1 MSRRGLWVAL
11 GLGLGAC
18 GDDGASSGSGASAT
32 SGFTTSGGASTTGSA
47 TEAGSGSSSAGGTS
61 GESTTSGGVSTSG
74 STSMGATESS
84 GASSGSTSGDSS
96 TGGTTGGLPPCDPI
110 AVPDTTEF
118 VFSKAIEIGVSTL
131 QAGYYDNN
139 RQEVT
144 VLSFYGKG
152 KRLDVDGNILGD
164 VEAPAE
170 ALPRLDGAAY
180 DTLADVGLL
189 INQDCVLVEV
199 DPETMAAVKVT
210 QLGFQMSICAGL
222 AIDATRNLYIA
233 SYGTKELVVLDR
245 DATEVILRTTIAG
258 MPNLDGIAE
267 IAGSDNFLV
276 NDTVTLTAAIIDP
289 KGGVLVPSG
298 AVGSAPPLTG
308 GGPVPQPDSML
319 TICLNGHTWV
329 CDAYGTKCSDFAPS
343 DGDKEACGCLIPQ

>member
-1 MSRRGLWVAL
+1 MQ
-11 GLGLGAC
+11 
-18 GDDGASSGSGASAT
+18 
-32 SGFTTSGGASTTGSA
+32 
-47 TEAGSGSSSAGGTS
+47 
-61 GESTTSGGVSTSG
+61 
-74 STSMGATESS
+74 
-84 GASSGSTSGDSS
+84 
-96 TGGTTGGLPPCDPI
+96 
-110 AVPDTTEF
+110 VPDTTEF
-118 VFSKAIEIGVSTL
+118 VFAKAIEIGVSTL

-144 VLSFYGKG
+144 VLSFYGQG

-164 VEAPAE
+164 VAAPAE
-170 ALPRLDGAAY
+170 ALPKLDGAAY

-189 INQDCVLVEV
+189 INQACVLVEV
-199 DPETMAAVKVT
+199 DTETMAALKVT
-210 QLGFQMSICAGL
+210 QLGFDMSICAGL
-222 AIDATRNLYIA
+222 AIDAERSLYIA
-233 SYGTKELVVLDR
+233 SYGTKELVVIDR
-245 DATEVILRTTIAG
+245 DATKVILRTAIAG

-276 NDTVTLTAAIIDP
+276 NDTVTLTAAIVDP
-289 KGGVLVPSG
+289 KGAVLVPSG
-298 AVGSAPPLTG
+298 KVGTAPPLTG

>member
-1 MSRRGLWVAL
+1 M
-11 GLGLGAC
+11 
-18 GDDGASSGSGASAT
+18 
-32 SGFTTSGGASTTGSA
+32 
-47 TEAGSGSSSAGGTS
+47 
-61 GESTTSGGVSTSG
+61 
-74 STSMGATESS
+74 
-84 GASSGSTSGDSS
+84 
-96 TGGTTGGLPPCDPI
+96 
-110 AVPDTTEF
+110 PDTTEF

-144 VLSFYGKG
+144 VLSFFGKG

-164 VEAPAE
+164 VAAPPE

-222 AIDATRNLYIA
+222 AIDAARNLYIA

-245 DATEVILRTTIAG
+245 DATEVILRTT
-258 MPNLDGIAE
+258 

>member
-1 MSRRGLWVAL
+1 
-11 GLGLGAC
+11 
-18 GDDGASSGSGASAT
+18 
-32 SGFTTSGGASTTGSA
+32 
-47 TEAGSGSSSAGGTS
+47 
-61 GESTTSGGVSTSG
+61 
-74 STSMGATESS
+74 
-84 GASSGSTSGDSS
+84 
-96 TGGTTGGLPPCDPI
+96 
-110 AVPDTTEF
+110 
-118 VFSKAIEIGVSTL
+118 VSTL

-144 VLSFYGKG
+144 VFSFFGQG

-164 VEAPAE
+164 VQAPPE
-170 ALPRLDGAAY
+170 ALPKLDGAAY
-180 DTLADVGLL
+180 DTVADVGLL

-199 DPETMAAVKVT
+199 DPETMGALKVT
-210 QLGFQMSICAGL
+210 QLGFGMSICAGL
-222 AIDATRNLYIA
+222 AIDAQRNLYIA

-245 DATEVILRTTIAG
+245 DGAKEILRKSVVG
-258 MPNLDGIAE
+258 MPNIDGIAE
-267 IAGSDNFLV
+267 IAGSDNFLI
-276 NDTVTLTAAIIDP
+276 NDTVTLTAAIVDP
-289 KGGVLVPSG
+289 SGQILVPGG